1 MFVRSFMS
9 SPVVTLPS
17 TTRAIDALELMQA
30 RKIRRI
36 PVMEAG
42 KLTGILT
49 MGDLQA
55 VLGLQEHSARRAA
68 TLLGDLMTRRV
79 HTVAPDDPLER
90 AARMMLENEVSG
102 LPVLNEE
109 KVVGIITESDI
120 FLAFTRIMGI
130 VERGVRLVLTVP
142 EGVDLLDHLS
152 RRVAGMR
159 VRSLAAYP
167 RREGGWEAVVRVRGR
182 SLSRLLRRFTPIP

>member
-17 TTRAIDALELMQA
+17 STRAIDALEQMQA

-36 PVMEAG
+36 PVLEDG
-42 KLTGILT
+42 RLTGILT

-55 VLGLQEHSARRAA
+55 VLGLQEQSARRAA
-68 TLLGDLMTRRV
+68 TLLGDIMTCRV

-90 AARMMLENEVSG
+90 AARVMLENEVSG
-102 LPVLNEE
+102 LPVLSGGT
-109 KVVGIITESDI
+109 VVGIITESDI

-130 VERGVRLVLTVP
+130 VERGVRVVLT
-142 EGVDLLDHLS
+142 
-152 RRVAGMR
+152 
-159 VRSLAAYP
+159 
-167 RREGGWEAVVRVRGR
+167 
-182 SLSRLLRRFTPIP
+182 IP

>member
-17 TTRAIDALELMQA
+17 STRAIDAMELMQA

-36 PVMEAG
+36 PVMEAE

-68 TLLGDLMTRRV
+68 TLLGDIMTRRV
-79 HTVAPDDPLER
+79 HTVAPEDPLER
-90 AARMMLENEVSG
+90 AARIMLENEVSG
-102 LPVLNEE
+102 LPVVNGG

-120 FLAFTRIMGI
+120 FLAFTRIMG
-130 VERGVRLVLTVP
+130 
-142 EGVDLLDHLS
+142 
-152 RRVAGMR
+152 
-159 VRSLAAYP
+159 
-167 RREGGWEAVVRVRGR
+167 
-182 SLSRLLRRFTPIP
+182 

>member
-9 SPVVTLPS
+9 SPVVTLPA
-17 TTRAIDALELMQA
+17 TTPAIDAMELMQA
-30 RKIRRI
+30 RKIRRV
-36 PVMEAG
+36 PVLKDG
-42 KLTGILT
+42 KLSGILT

-55 VLGLQEHSARRAA
+55 ILGLQEQSARRAA
-68 TLLGDLMTRRV
+68 TLLGDIMTCRV

-90 AARMMLENEVSG
+90 AARVMLENEVSG
-102 LPVLNEE
+102 LPVVSGE

-130 VERGVRLVLTVP
+130 VERGERVVLTIP
-142 EGVDLLDHLS
+142 EGVDLMDHLS
-152 RRVAGMR
+152 RRVAGMC

-167 RREGGWEAVVRVRGR
+167 SRQGGWEAVVRVRGR
-182 SLSRLLRRFTPIP
+182 SLARLPDHAT

>member
-1 MFVRSFMS
+1 MFVRNFMT

-17 TTRAIDALELMQA
+17 STRAIDALELMQA

-36 PVMEAG
+36 PILEG
-42 KLTGILT
+42 DKLTGILT
-49 MGDLQA
+49 MGDLLA
-55 VLGLQEHSARRAA
+55 VLGLQEQSVRRAA
-68 TLLGDLMTRRV
+68 TLLGDIMTCRV

-90 AARMMLENEVSG
+90 AARVMLENEVSG
-102 LPVLNEE
+102 LPVLNGDRI
-109 KVVGIITESDI
+109 VGIITESDI

-130 VERGVRLVLTVP
+130 VERGVRVVLTIP
-142 EGVDLLDHLS
+142 EGVDLMDHLS

-167 RREGGWEAVVRVRGR
+167 SREGGWEAVVRVRGR
-182 SLSRLLRRFTPIP
+182 SLARLPGHGT

>member
-17 TTRAIDALELMQA
+17 TTRAIDAMELMQA

-36 PVMEAG
+36 PVMDESDQ
-42 KLTGILT
+42 LSGILT

-68 TLLGDLMTRRV
+68 TRLGDIMTRRV

-102 LPVLNEE
+102 LPVVNGD

-130 VERGVRLVLTVP
+130 VERGVRVVLTIP
-142 EGVDLLDHLS
+142 EGVDLMDHLS

-167 RREGGWEAVVRVRGR
+167 SREGGWEAVVRVRGR
-182 SLSRLLRRFTPIP
+182 SLARLPGHAT

>member
-17 TTRAIDALELMQA
+17 STRAIDALELMQA

-36 PVMEAG
+36 PVLDESD

-55 VLGLQEHSARRAA
+55 VLGLQEHSPRRAA
-68 TLLGDLMTRRV
+68 TKLGDIMTRRV

-90 AARMMLENEVSG
+90 AARVMLDHEVSG
-102 LPVLNEE
+102 LPVLDGD
-109 KVVGIITESDI
+109 KAVGIITESDI

-130 VERGVRLVLTVP
+130 VERGVRVVLTIP
-142 EGVDLLDHLS
+142 EGVDLMDHLS

-167 RREGGWEAVVRVRGR
+167 GREGGWEAVVRVRGR
-182 SLSRLLRRFTPIP
+182 SLARLPDHAT